1 MDRRK
6 SQCIDLGDRAPKA
19 FLTHSLGIC
28 IIIILHAYRARSHA
42 ASVLWKHYSLIID
55 VVEAA
60 YLLRVCQLMDMTRA
74 RLNTNVDHR
83 KAVVDHTG
91 FEVGFSEG
99 SA

>member
-1 MDRRK
+1 MY
-6 SQCIDLGDRAPKA
+6 
-19 FLTHSLGIC
+19 IC
-28 IIIILHAYRARSHA
+28 MIIILHAYRVRSHA

-83 KAVVDHTG
+83 KAEVDHTG
-91 FEVGFSEG
+91 LEVGFSKG